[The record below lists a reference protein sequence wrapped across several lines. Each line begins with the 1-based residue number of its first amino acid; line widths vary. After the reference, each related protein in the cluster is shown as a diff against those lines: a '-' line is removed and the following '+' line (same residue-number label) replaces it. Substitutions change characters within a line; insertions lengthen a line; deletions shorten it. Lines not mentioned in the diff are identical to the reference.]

1 MVQLGELVWSRKVNH
16 FTKVSQSGP
25 IQLKFLFI
33 VEFTILL
40 GQAKALSDFLYD
52 LEVKKFLSR
61 KFATSCCILRLQNFF
76 KTDL

>member
-1 MVQLGELVWSRKVNH
+1 MVQLGELVWSRKVNQ
-16 FTKVSQSGP
+16 FTEVSQSGP

-40 GQAKALSDFLYD
+40 GQAKAPSDFLYD

-61 KFATSCCILRLQNFF
+61 KFATSCCILRLQNFC
-76 KTDL
+76 